1 MNTIETAN
9 TARETRFAI
18 PSCSS
23 SQSTIGCANNPK
35 IASGTNIKAL
45 TIIEFSA
52 TTLNRAVPLN
62 ENIFESANVIAEKS
76 VRLKITHPIITTNNV

>member
-1 MNTIETAN
+1 MNTIEPAN
-9 TARETRFAI
+9 TAREPRFAI

-52 TTLNRAVPLN
+52 TTLNRAVQLRLEETYKKALY
-62 ENIFESANVIAEKS
+62 ENYYKFSSLALM
-76 VRLKITHPIITTNNV
+76 RP